1 MKSWITLLT
10 LSLASLGHGDEV
22 RRRQEEISRAF
33 YQRLGQLAT
42 RAEHQ
47 QSESRAGS
55 GRNYGGFA
63 PWQSAFSAAN
73 DAFKVFQ
80 RYETLRNI
88 QRKKPLS
95 ITNDRPRAFAD
106 DQKKNQFIAFEAVPN
121 VLTSDIEEDLP
132 VRIELI
138 KDEPI
143 IEYIPFDS
151 NVLKN
156 SQPSTQFDLN
166 LSTPVAT
173 TTPLLLT
180 TTPLIVTTT
189 TTTTTTIKT
198 TSTTTASTTT
208 ASTTTSSTTKKTTKS
223 TTTASITTT
232 TTNSFSTT
240 TTTTI
245 STITPIKL
253 TTTSTTSSTI
263 TVFTPSTVINHN
275 KLNELI
281 DEIFVPHDTN
291 LDELLD
297 DIFVTTPTATSTT
310 STTTSPTV
318 IATTSIFT
326 TTKTINK
333 EKTTAEKPRTL
344 VDLILTNVFKLTS
357 DGDSSSQTTN
367 LWELAEKYV
376 PASTISSKTSTS
388 TLTTTSSTTTMTTT
402 GRLSTTN
409 TKRTTTTSTT
419 STPSTRKD
427 HSTSRNQNTKEQI
440 ESRGFPVKVVIDP
453 HGLEFYFPDVL
464 NLLLG
469 SI

>member
-1 MKSWITLLT
+1 MKSWIILLT
-10 LSLASLGHGDEV
+10 LSLALLGHGDEV

-33 YQRLGQLAT
+33 YQRLGQLTT

-88 QRKKPLS
+88 PGEKPVS
-95 ITNDRPRAFAD
+95 ITNGRPRAFAD
-106 DQKKNQFIAFEAVPN
+106 DQKKKNQFIAFEAVPN
-121 VLTSDIEEDLP
+121 VLTSDSEEDLP

-166 LSTPVAT
+166 LSTSVAIKTPLIAT
-173 TTPLLLT
+173 TTAT
-180 TTPLIVTTT
+180 
-189 TTTTTTIKT
+189 
-198 TSTTTASTTT
+198 
-208 ASTTTSSTTKKTTKS
+208 STTTSSTTS
-223 TTTASITTT
+223 TTSTPTT
-232 TTNSFSTT
+232 STT
-240 TTTTI
+240 TTSTNTTPTTSTTTTSIYTTTGAASTTSSFPTTTATII
-245 STITPIKL
+245 STITR

-263 TVFTPSTVINHN
+263 TAFTPSTVINDH

-281 DEIFVPHDTN
+281 DEIFVPYDPN
-291 LDELLD
+291 LKELLD
-297 DIFVTTPTATSTT
+297 EIFVITTTSTNT
-310 STTTSPTV
+310 TTTSPTV
-318 IATTSIFT
+318 ISTTSIHT
-326 TTKTINK
+326 TTSTTKQ
-333 EKTTAEKPRTL
+333 EKTTTEKPKTL

-357 DGDSSSQTTN
+357 DVDPSSQTAN

-376 PASTISSKTSTS
+376 PTSTISSNNTSTS
-388 TLTTTSSTTTMTTT
+388 LLTTTSSTTITTT
-402 GRLSTTN
+402 LRLSTTN
-409 TKRTTTTSTT
+409 IIRTTTTSTT
-419 STPSTRKD
+419 STPATRKD
-427 HSTSRNQNTKEQI
+427 HSTSRNQNANEQI

-464 NLLLG
+464 NLLFG
-469 SI
+469 FV